1 MAEKTYKVVESEKL
15 SNYNEKRYIVVD
27 IKTGK
32 VLDDAQSYGYKSIKK
47 AYSAFAYKRRDKSKD
62 KEKQIKEKKIKNWML
77 ENRSFIKLMDQIAFE
92 IVKGSWGTEE
102 KFNTAFLKKM
112 LKENNLNPDF
122 TAFELLKVWQKL
134 K

>member
-1 MAEKTYKVVESEKL
+1 MTEKTYKVVESEKL
-15 SNYNEKRYIVVD
+15 STYDEKRYIVID

-32 VLDDAQSYGYKSIKK
+32 VLDDAQGYGYKSIKK
-47 AYSAFAYKRRDKSKD
+47 AYSAYGYKKRDKSKD
-62 KEKQIKEKKIKNWML
+62 KEKQMKEKKIKNWML

-92 IVKGSWGTEE
+92 IVKGSWGPEE

>member
-1 MAEKTYKVVESEKL
+1 MTEKTYKVVESEKL
-15 SNYNEKRYIVVD
+15 STHDEKRYIVID

-32 VLDDAQSYGYKSIKK
+32 VLDDAQGYGYKSIKK
-47 AYSAFAYKRRDKSKD
+47 AYSAYGYKKRDKSKD
-62 KEKQIKEKKIKNWML
+62 KEKQLKEKKIKNWML

-92 IVKGSWGTEE
+92 IVKGSWGPEE

-122 TAFELLKVWQKL
+122 TAFELLKIWQKL

>member
-15 SNYNEKRYIVVD
+15 STYNEKRYIVVD

-47 AYSAFAYKRRDKSKD
+47 AYSAFAYKRRNKSKD

-77 ENRSFIKLMDQIAFE
+77 ENRSFVKLMDQIAFE
-92 IVKGSWGTEE
+92 IVKGSWGPEE

-112 LKENNLNPDF
+112 LKENKLNPDF

>member
-15 SNYNEKRYIVVD
+15 STYDEKRYIVVD

-47 AYSAFAYKRRDKSKD
+47 AYSAFAYKKRDKSKD

-92 IVKGSWGTEE
+92 IVKGSWGPKE